1 MGKHMSTLNVEQL
14 VKAYIKMRDARQQ
27 LLREFDEA
35 DDRIKQQQDV
45 VQQALLELCKET
57 GTDGLKTSAGTV
69 TRTIKTRYWT
79 SDWNSMK
86 NFIKENDAFELL
98 EQRVH
103 QTNMKSFLE
112 DNPNLMPPG
121 MNIDSKYA
129 ITVRRK

>member
-1 MGKHMSTLNVEQL
+1 MESHNVEQL
-14 VKAYIKMRDARQQ
+14 VKVYIKMRDARQRLQ
-27 LLREFDEA
+27 QEFDEA
-35 DDRIKQQQDV
+35 DSKIKTQQEAIQH
-45 VQQALLELCKET
+45 ALLELCKET
-57 GTDGLKTSAGTV
+57 GTDGLKTAAGTV
-69 TRTIKTRYWT
+69 SRTVKTRYWT

-86 NFIKENDAFELL
+86 NFIKEHDAFELL

-112 DNPNLMPPG
+112 ENPNLMPQG

>member
-1 MGKHMSTLNVEQL
+1 MSTLNVEQL

-69 TRTIKTRYWT
+69 TRTVKTRYCT

>member
-1 MGKHMSTLNVEQL
+1 MSTLNVEQL

-86 NFIKENDAFELL
+86 NFIKENDALELL

>member
-1 MGKHMSTLNVEQL
+1 MSTVNVEQL

-27 LLREFDEA
+27 LLREFDETDA
-35 DDRIKQQQDV
+35 KIKQQQDV

-69 TRTIKTRYWT
+69 TRTVKTRYWT

-121 MNIDSKYA
+121 MNIDSRYA

>member
-1 MGKHMSTLNVEQL
+1 MSTLNVEQL

-69 TRTIKTRYWT
+69 TRTVKTRYWT

-112 DNPNLMPPG
+112 ENPNLMPPG
-121 MNIDSKYA
+121 MNIDSRYA

>member
-1 MGKHMSTLNVEQL
+1 MSTVNVEQL

-35 DDRIKQQQDV
+35 DAKIKQQQDV

-57 GTDGLKTSAGTV
+57 GTDGIKTSAGTV
-69 TRTIKTRYWT
+69 TRTVKTRYWT

-112 DNPNLMPPG
+112 ENPNLMPPG
-121 MNIDSKYA
+121 MNIDSRYA

>member
-1 MGKHMSTLNVEQL
+1 MESHNVEQL
-14 VKAYIKMRDARQQ
+14 VKVYIKMRDARQRLQ
-27 LLREFDEA
+27 QDFDEA
-35 DDRIKQQQDV
+35 DSKIKVQQEAI
-45 VQQALLELCKET
+45 QQALLELCKET
-57 GTDGLKTSAGTV
+57 GTDGLKTAAGTV
-69 TRTIKTRYWT
+69 SRTVKTRYWT

-86 NFIKENDAFELL
+86 NFIKEHDAFELL

-112 DNPNLMPPG
+112 ENPNLMPQG

>member
-1 MGKHMSTLNVEQL
+1 MSTVNVEQL

-35 DDRIKQQQDV
+35 DAKIKQQQDA

-69 TRTIKTRYWT
+69 TRTVKTRYWT

-112 DNPNLMPPG
+112 ENPNLMPPG
-121 MNIDSKYA
+121 MNIDSRYA

>member
-1 MGKHMSTLNVEQL
+1 MESHNVEQL
-14 VKAYIKMRDARQQ
+14 VKVYIKMRDARQRLQ
-27 LLREFDEA
+27 QEFDEA
-35 DDRIKQQQDV
+35 DSKIKIQQEAI
-45 VQQALLELCKET
+45 QQALLELCKET
-57 GTDGLKTSAGTV
+57 GTDGLKTAAGTV
-69 TRTIKTRYWT
+69 SRTVKTRYWT

-86 NFIKENDAFELL
+86 NFIKEHDAFELL

-112 DNPNLMPPG
+112 ENPNLMPQG

>member
-1 MGKHMSTLNVEQL
+1 MSTVNVEQL

-27 LLREFDEA
+27 LQRKFDEA
-35 DDRIKQQQDV
+35 DDRIKQQQDA

-69 TRTIKTRYWT
+69 TRTVKTRYWT

-112 DNPNLMPPG
+112 ENPNLMPPG
-121 MNIDSKYA
+121 MNIDSRYA

>member
-1 MGKHMSTLNVEQL
+1 MESHNVEQL
-14 VKAYIKMRDARQQ
+14 VKVYIKMRDARQRLQ
-27 LLREFDEA
+27 QEFDEA
-35 DDRIKQQQDV
+35 DSKIKVQQEAI
-45 VQQALLELCKET
+45 QQALLELCKET
-57 GTDGLKTSAGTV
+57 GTDGLKTAAGTV
-69 TRTIKTRYWT
+69 SRTVKTRYWT

-112 DNPNLMPPG
+112 ENPNLMPQG

>member
-1 MGKHMSTLNVEQL
+1 MSTVNVEQL

-35 DDRIKQQQDV
+35 DAKIKQQQDV

-69 TRTIKTRYWT
+69 TRTVKTRHWT

-112 DNPNLMPPG
+112 ENPNLMPPG
-121 MNIDSKYA
+121 MNIDSRYA

>member
-1 MGKHMSTLNVEQL
+1 MTTLNVEQL
-14 VKAYIKMRDARQQ
+14 VKVYIKMRDARQKLQ
-27 LLREFDEA
+27 REFDEA
-35 DDRIKQQQDV
+35 DDRIKQQQEV

-69 TRTIKTRYWT
+69 TRTVKTRYWT

-86 NFIKENDAFELL
+86 NFIKEHDAFELM

-112 DNPNLMPPG
+112 ENPDLMPPG
-121 MNIDSKYA
+121 MNIDSRYA

>member
-1 MGKHMSTLNVEQL
+1 MSTLNVEQL

-86 NFIKENDAFELL
+86 NFIKEHDAFELM

-112 DNPNLMPPG
+112 ENPNLMPPG

>member
-1 MGKHMSTLNVEQL
+1 MESHNVEQL
-14 VKAYIKMRDARQQ
+14 VKVYIKMRDARQKLQ
-27 LLREFDEA
+27 QEFDEA
-35 DDRIKQQQDV
+35 DSKIKIQQEAI
-45 VQQALLELCKET
+45 QQALLELCKET

-69 TRTIKTRYWT
+69 TRTVKTKYWT

-86 NFIKENDAFELL
+86 NFIKEHDAFELL

-112 DNPNLMPPG
+112 ENPNLMPQG

>member
-1 MGKHMSTLNVEQL
+1 MESHNVEQL
-14 VKAYIKMRDARQQ
+14 VKVYIKMRDARQKLQ
-27 LLREFDEA
+27 QEFDEA
-35 DDRIKQQQDV
+35 DSKIKTQQEAI
-45 VQQALLELCKET
+45 QQALLELCKET
-57 GTDGLKTSAGTV
+57 GTDGLKTAAGTV
-69 TRTIKTRYWT
+69 SRTVKTRYWT

-86 NFIKENDAFELL
+86 NFIKEHDAFELL

-112 DNPNLMPPG
+112 ENPNLMPQG